1 MDSST
6 CNCLRVNQVTRILII
21 TNSFKPYVGGIETF
35 TESLAKGLLEK
46 GYSVSVAVKLDI
58 PIISGLP
65 TPIAPEVFPIHFAA
79 NMLEVWK
86 MSRRC
91 EIVIFSQFS
100 LHYFPI
106 VFLSRAKYFI
116 VHHTSDLI
124 YSKSLTFIERIK
136 RTICKNLDNVFV
148 SKSLMEIVN
157 LPGKVIH
164 NGTVWPWIGPQH
176 QTSRA
181 IDVLYVGR
189 LVQGKGVETLV
200 HAMSYL
206 KSVHPNLEIKTM
218 VIGEG
223 NLGARLE
230 RLTRKYQ
237 LEDVVTF
244 VGVQDAETVRESMLA
259 SKTVIVPSEF
269 HEPFGLVA
277 IEALMAGCI
286 PIVSNLGGILEACH
300 GRAITF
306 EPGNVKQLSEVIHRT
321 LVSLPEI
328 EQGIFQNLEPSSFN
342 INRMILD
349 YENHITNR
357 LHTL

>member
-1 MDSST
+1 MT
-6 CNCLRVNQVTRILII
+6 KVLIL

-35 TESLAKGLLEK
+35 TESLAKGLLGK
-46 GYSVSVAVKLDI
+46 GYSVSVAVKLGI
-58 PIISGLP
+58 PTIPGLP
-65 TPIAPEVFPIHFAA
+65 TPIAPEVFPVHFAA

-86 MSRRC
+86 MSRSC

-106 VFLSRAKYFI
+106 VFLSRTKFFV
-116 VHHTSDLI
+116 VHHTSELI
-124 YSKSLTFIERIK
+124 YSKSLKFVERIK
-136 RTICKNLDNVFV
+136 RAICKNLDNVFV

-164 NGTVWPWIGPQH
+164 NGTVWPWIGSQH
-176 QTSRA
+176 QNNRA

-189 LVQGKGVETLV
+189 LVRGKGVDTLV
-200 HAMSYL
+200 QSMSYL
-206 KSVHPNLEIKTM
+206 RKAHPILEIKTI

-223 NLGARLE
+223 DLRARLE

-237 LEDVVTF
+237 LEDIIKF
-244 VGVQDAETVRESMLA
+244 LGVQNAETIRESMLA

-286 PIVSNLGGILEACH
+286 PIVSNLGGILEACR

-306 EPGNVKQLSEVIHRT
+306 EAGNSKQLSEVIHRT
-321 LVSLPEI
+321 LASLPKI
-328 EQGIFQNLEPSSFN
+328 EQEIFQSLEPASFS
-342 INRMILD
+342 IGRMILD
-349 YENHITNR
+349 YDDHITKR
-357 LHTL
+357 LQKL